1 MERPRLLVLA
11 LGGTIAMVK
20 GDAGGVKPGL
30 GADELAAAVP
40 ALGEVVEVR
49 GETVAKVASPSLTF
63 EQIYALAAR
72 IQRDADAKAIDACV
86 ITQGTDTIEETAFL
100 LDCLLEV
107 AIPVIVIG
115 AMRNPLMTSPD
126 GAGNLLAAA
135 RVAAAPWVRASA
147 TELGVMV
154 VMLDHAYSAF
164 DVVKAH
170 SARIDAF
177 DSPQSGPLAT
187 LIEDRVLAL
196 ARPLRAWKQRVREL
210 VGASPA
216 ARLGQGG
223 SPVALIAL
231 GLGEQGALIDAI
243 LAAPDRLGYRGAV
256 IALMGGGHAPSWV
269 VEKLGRLAAA
279 MPTIGAGRMGGG
291 PLLRKTYEFPGAEI
305 DLGRRGLIPAG
316 RLGPY
321 KARVLLELLLRA
333 DCDANKVRAA
343 FTACE

>member
-1 MERPRLLVLA
+1 MALPRLLVLA

-20 GDAGGVKPGL
+20 GEAGGVKPGL
-30 GADELAAAVP
+30 GAEALAAAVP
-40 ALGEVVEVR
+40 ELASLAEVR
-49 GETVAKVASPSLTF
+49 AETAAKVASPSLTL

-72 IQRDADAKAIDACV
+72 IQRDAAAGAIDACV

-135 RVAAAPWVRASA
+135 RVACAPWVRESA
-147 TELGVMV
+147 AGLGVMV

-177 DSPQSGPLAT
+177 GAPQSGPLAT

-196 ARPLRAWKQRVREL
+196 ARPVRAWKQTLCAL

-216 ARLGQGG
+216 ERLAHR
-223 SPVALIAL
+223 SAPVALIAL
-231 GLGEQGALIDAI
+231 GLGEEGALVDAI
-243 LAAPDRLGYRGAV
+243 LAAPGHLGYRGAV
-256 IALMGGGHAPSWV
+256 IALMGGGHAPSWLA
-269 VEKLGRLAAA
+269 EKLGRLAAA
-279 MPTIGAGRMGGG
+279 MPTLGAGRMGGG
-291 PLLRKTYEFPGAEI
+291 PLLRKTYEFAGAEI
-305 DLGRRGLIPAG
+305 DLGGRGLIPAG

-333 DCDANKVRAA
+333 QCDAGGIRAA
-343 FTACE
+343 FAACE